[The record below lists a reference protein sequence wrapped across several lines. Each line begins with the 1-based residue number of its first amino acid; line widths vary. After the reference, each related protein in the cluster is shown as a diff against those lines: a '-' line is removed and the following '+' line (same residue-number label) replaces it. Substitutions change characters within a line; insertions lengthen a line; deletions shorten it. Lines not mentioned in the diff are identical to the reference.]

1 MGRRTEFRTRYH
13 SRGND
18 HFNGNP
24 QAFQYPRTSIGSI
37 HHRHKLG
44 IAGHLIPVL
53 TAAAPFVIC
62 ELIKDGEKRTRA
74 MRGAAVAGAIASEGA
89 WAMQAA
95 QQSREQEALR
105 KAARTIEERCL

>member
-1 MGRRTEFRTRYH
+1 MGRRAEFRTRYH
-13 SRGND
+13 STGKEQ
-18 HFNGNP
+18 FSGNP
-24 QAFQYPRTSIGSI
+24 QAFHYPRTSVGSI

-44 IAGHLIPVL
+44 IAGHLIPLL

-95 QQSREQEALR
+95 RQSREQEALQ
-105 KAARTIEERCL
+105 KTARSIEEHCL

>member
-1 MGRRTEFRTRYH
+1 M
-13 SRGND
+13 
-18 HFNGNP
+18 
-24 QAFQYPRTSIGSI
+24 
-37 HHRHKLG
+37 
-44 IAGHLIPVL
+44 IPLL

-95 QQSREQEALR
+95 RQSREQEALR
-105 KAARTIEERCL
+105 KAARTFEEHCL